1 MDKLMGS
8 DLNDKSS
15 ITELW
20 KASYVHPCVSH
31 ETPVCAEFANC
42 FLKEINNL
50 LTVKQLADRP
60 RYQFYGMP
68 PTFM

>member
-1 MDKLMGS
+1 MSSISSGVTSCWEAFSAEMDKLMGS

-50 LTVKQLADRP
+50 LTVK
-60 RYQFYGMP
+60 
-68 PTFM
+68 